1 MQVCTLLQ
9 TDNHASN
16 PPLLGRTGDKQHTIF
31 TPNQQCEI
39 TKETMTAQNSTETV
53 LTTYPLIV
61 EMVIFAQ
68 MVTERGRG
76 EKQFIIRD

>member
-1 MQVCTLLQ
+1 
-9 TDNHASN
+9 
-16 PPLLGRTGDKQHTIF
+16 
-31 TPNQQCEI
+31 
-39 TKETMTAQNSTETV
+39 MTAQNSTETV

-68 MVTERGRG
+68 MVTERGRE

>member
-1 MQVCTLLQ
+1 
-9 TDNHASN
+9 
-16 PPLLGRTGDKQHTIF
+16 
-31 TPNQQCEI
+31 
-39 TKETMTAQNSTETV
+39 MTAQNSTETV

>member
-1 MQVCTLLQ
+1 LAGLEI
-9 TDNHASN
+9 N
-16 PPLLGRTGDKQHTIF
+16 KQHTIF
-31 TPNQQCEI
+31 TPNQQCES

-68 MVTERGRG
+68 MVTERGRE